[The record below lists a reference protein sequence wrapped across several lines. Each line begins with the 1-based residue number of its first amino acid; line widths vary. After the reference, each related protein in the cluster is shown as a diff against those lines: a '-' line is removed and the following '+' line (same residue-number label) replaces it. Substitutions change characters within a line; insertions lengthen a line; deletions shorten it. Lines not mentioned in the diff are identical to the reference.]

1 MMWFVGHRPISP
13 SGESLLALPKSNQ
26 KASPCTPLHPPVL
39 ATGGMRQRHTKAS
52 LALRTVCADDASTTA
67 RCSAP
72 RRGLKGRL
80 NRKQLFAESL
90 ISLGLRLTNRHLST
104 SGIFRAFVLIQ
115 WSFQEKAACSLEP
128 CHSGSREGRSVRIKV
143 DSARLRAR
151 MRSAGLPCAAR

>member
-72 RRGLKGRL
+72 RRGLKGGQ
-80 NRKQLFAESL
+80 NRKKSGQDFSSSQRL
-90 ISLGLRLTNRHLST
+90 IAIAPACRDNVRRPHFVSRN
-104 SGIFRAFVLIQ
+104 FRNQAV
-115 WSFQEKAACSLEP
+115 SDVCE
-128 CHSGSREGRSVRIKV
+128 
-143 DSARLRAR
+143 
-151 MRSAGLPCAAR
+151 